1 MFNRRYKIK
10 VKFVE
15 WYLIP
20 NRMQSEEVKFTVR
33 TFRSDVLQL
42 FSVQRQSVGLWFVW
56 QATW

>member
-1 MFNRRYKIK
+1 
-10 VKFVE
+10 
-15 WYLIP
+15 
-20 NRMQSEEVKFTVR
+20 MQSEEVKFTVR